1 MKLGN
6 IFKKVVKQEED
17 PEQESNVVAKER
29 LQLVLMQ
36 DRANVSAEFLEMM
49 KNEIVSVVQKYI
61 DVDEEA
67 MDIRL
72 TTEPNEDGTNGIPRI
87 YANIPIIQI
96 KNESKFG
103 RLQIQNADG
112 EVISEIGGKKE
123 QSIFAEVNEGDIF
136 AEGDEDN
143 IEIEGTIIDR
153 KEEVEDVVDED
164 VKQDNKTQVEDT
176 ITQDINSIEES
187 IDELE
192 EYVEEDDDDENIVFE
207 EDEDIEDDEVV
218 YEEDDSDDDV
228 TFDDLLKAAE
238 EAESNHDEELQQ
250 MKTMVSAAS
259 TVEPTVE
266 DSELEEDSL
275 LQKLSDIDE
284 DESDNGSLKNSSNN
298 NNINNYNNNNKHSHS
313 KKHKKRR

>member
-1 MKLGN
+1 MKIGN

-61 DVDEEA
+61 DVDEDA

-112 EVISEIGGKKE
+112 EVISEIGGNKE
-123 QSIFAEVNEGDIF
+123 ISKFAEINDGEIFSEG
-136 AEGDEDN
+136 EEDDD
-143 IEIEGTIIDR
+143 IEIKGTIIDR
-153 KEEVEDVVDED
+153 KEVEDDEVQNVEP
-164 VKQDNKTQVEDT
+164 VKQSAVVEEDNKTQVKEYDEESLLEET
-176 ITQDINSIEES
+176 IEELEEYDEDEY
-187 IDELE
+187 DELE
-192 EYVEEDDDDENIVFE
+192 ED
-207 EDEDIEDDEVV
+207 
-218 YEEDDSDDDV
+218 DDDV

-238 EAESNHDEELQQ
+238 NEESDHEEEVKKMKARVAE
-250 MKTMVSAAS
+250 AAS
-259 TVEPTVE
+259 IEEQDE
-266 DSELEEDSL
+266 DSEEDSL

-284 DESDNGSLKNSSNN
+284 DENEIEVENKVESVPKQDTYEPKSHFKKN
-298 NNINNYNNNNKHSHS
+298 K
-313 KKHKKRR
+313 KKRRR

>member
-1 MKLGN
+1 MKIGN

-61 DVDEEA
+61 DVDEDA

-112 EVISEIGGKKE
+112 EVISEIGGNKE
-123 QSIFAEVNEGDIF
+123 ISKFAEINDGEIFSEG
-136 AEGDEDN
+136 EEDDD
-143 IEIEGTIIDR
+143 IEIKGTIIDR
-153 KEEVEDVVDED
+153 KEVEDDEVQNVEP
-164 VKQDNKTQVEDT
+164 VKQSVVVEEDNKTQVKEYDEESLLEET
-176 ITQDINSIEES
+176 IEELEEYDEDEYD
-187 IDELE
+187 DELE
-192 EYVEEDDDDENIVFE
+192 ED
-207 EDEDIEDDEVV
+207 
-218 YEEDDSDDDV
+218 DDDV

-238 EAESNHDEELQQ
+238 NEESDHEEEVKKMKARVAE
-250 MKTMVSAAS
+250 AAS
-259 TVEPTVE
+259 IEEQDE
-266 DSELEEDSL
+266 DSEEDSL

-284 DESDNGSLKNSSNN
+284 DENEIEVENKVESVPKQDTYEPKSHFKKN
-298 NNINNYNNNNKHSHS
+298 K
-313 KKHKKRR
+313 KKRRR

>member
-1 MKLGN
+1 MKIGN

-61 DVDEEA
+61 DVDEDA

-112 EVISEIGGKKE
+112 EVISEIGGNKE
-123 QSIFAEVNEGDIF
+123 ISKFAEINDGEIFSEG
-136 AEGDEDN
+136 EEDDD
-143 IEIEGTIIDR
+143 IEIKGTIIDR
-153 KEEVEDVVDED
+153 KEVEDDEVQNVEP
-164 VKQDNKTQVEDT
+164 VKQSVVVEEDNKTQVEEYDEESLLEET
-176 ITQDINSIEES
+176 IEELEEYDEDEYD
-187 IDELE
+187 DELE
-192 EYVEEDDDDENIVFE
+192 ED
-207 EDEDIEDDEVV
+207 
-218 YEEDDSDDDV
+218 DDDV

-238 EAESNHDEELQQ
+238 NEESNHEEEVKK
-250 MKTMVSAAS
+250 MKARVAEAAS
-259 TVEPTVE
+259 IEEQDE
-266 DSELEEDSL
+266 DSKEDSL

-284 DESDNGSLKNSSNN
+284 DESEIEVENKVESVPKQDTYVPKSHFKKN
-298 NNINNYNNNNKHSHS
+298 K
-313 KKHKKRR
+313 KKRRR

>member
-176 ITQDINSIEES
+176 ITQDISSIEES

-207 EDEDIEDDEVV
+207 EDDDIKDDEVV

-298 NNINNYNNNNKHSHS
+298 NNINNYNNNKHSHS

>member
-1 MKLGN
+1 MKIGN

-61 DVDEEA
+61 DVDEDA

-112 EVISEIGGKKE
+112 EVISEIGGNKE
-123 QSIFAEVNEGDIF
+123 ISKFAEINDGEIFSEG
-136 AEGDEDN
+136 EEDDD
-143 IEIEGTIIDR
+143 IEIKGTIIDR
-153 KEEVEDVVDED
+153 KEVEDDEVQNVEP
-164 VKQDNKTQVEDT
+164 VKQSVVVEEDNKTQVEEYDEESLLEET
-176 ITQDINSIEES
+176 IEELEEYDEDEYD
-187 IDELE
+187 DELE
-192 EYVEEDDDDENIVFE
+192 ED
-207 EDEDIEDDEVV
+207 
-218 YEEDDSDDDV
+218 DDDV

-238 EAESNHDEELQQ
+238 NEESDHEEEVKKMKARVAE
-250 MKTMVSAAS
+250 AAS
-259 TVEPTVE
+259 IEEQDE
-266 DSELEEDSL
+266 DSEEDSL

-284 DESDNGSLKNSSNN
+284 DESEIEVENKVESVPKQDTYVPKSHFKKN
-298 NNINNYNNNNKHSHS
+298 K
-313 KKHKKRR
+313 KKRKR

>member
-1 MKLGN
+1 MKIGN

-61 DVDEEA
+61 DVDEDA

-112 EVISEIGGKKE
+112 EVISEIGGNKE
-123 QSIFAEVNEGDIF
+123 ISKFAEINDGEIFSEG
-136 AEGDEDN
+136 EEDDD
-143 IEIEGTIIDR
+143 IEIKGTIIDR
-153 KEEVEDVVDED
+153 KEVEDDEVQNVEP
-164 VKQDNKTQVEDT
+164 VKQSVVVEEDNKTQVKEYDEESLLEET
-176 ITQDINSIEES
+176 IEELEEYDEDEY
-187 IDELE
+187 DELE
-192 EYVEEDDDDENIVFE
+192 ED
-207 EDEDIEDDEVV
+207 
-218 YEEDDSDDDV
+218 DDDV

-238 EAESNHDEELQQ
+238 NEESDHEEEVKKMKARVAE
-250 MKTMVSAAS
+250 AAS
-259 TVEPTVE
+259 IEEQDE
-266 DSELEEDSL
+266 DSEEDSL

-284 DESDNGSLKNSSNN
+284 DENEIEVENKVESVPKQDTYEPKSHFKKN
-298 NNINNYNNNNKHSHS
+298 K
-313 KKHKKRR
+313 KKRRR

>member
-1 MKLGN
+1 MKIGN

-61 DVDEEA
+61 DVDEDA

-112 EVISEIGGKKE
+112 EVISEIGGNKE
-123 QSIFAEVNEGDIF
+123 ISKFAEINDGEIFSEG
-136 AEGDEDN
+136 EEDDD
-143 IEIEGTIIDR
+143 IEIKGTIIDR
-153 KEEVEDVVDED
+153 KEVEDDEVQNVEP
-164 VKQDNKTQVEDT
+164 VKQSVVVEEDNKTQVEEYDEESLLEET
-176 ITQDINSIEES
+176 IEELEEYDEDEYD
-187 IDELE
+187 DELE
-192 EYVEEDDDDENIVFE
+192 ED
-207 EDEDIEDDEVV
+207 
-218 YEEDDSDDDV
+218 DDDV

-238 EAESNHDEELQQ
+238 NEESDHEEEVKKMKARVAE
-250 MKTMVSAAS
+250 AAS
-259 TVEPTVE
+259 IEEQDE
-266 DSELEEDSL
+266 DSKEDSL

-284 DESDNGSLKNSSNN
+284 DESEIEVENKVESVPKQDTYVPKSHFKKN
-298 NNINNYNNNNKHSHS
+298 K
-313 KKHKKRR
+313 KKRRR

>member
-1 MKLGN
+1 MKIGN

-61 DVDEEA
+61 DVDEDA

-112 EVISEIGGKKE
+112 EVISEIGGNKE
-123 QSIFAEVNEGDIF
+123 ISKFAEINDGEIFSEG
-136 AEGDEDN
+136 EEDDD
-143 IEIEGTIIDR
+143 IEIKGTIIDR
-153 KEEVEDVVDED
+153 KEVEDDEVQNVEP
-164 VKQDNKTQVEDT
+164 VKQSVVVEEDNKTQVEEDDEESLLEET
-176 ITQDINSIEES
+176 IEELEEYDEDEYD
-187 IDELE
+187 DELE
-192 EYVEEDDDDENIVFE
+192 ED
-207 EDEDIEDDEVV
+207 
-218 YEEDDSDDDV
+218 DDDV

-238 EAESNHDEELQQ
+238 NEESDHEEEVKKMKARVAE
-250 MKTMVSAAS
+250 AAS
-259 TVEPTVE
+259 IEEQDE
-266 DSELEEDSL
+266 DSEEDSL

-284 DESDNGSLKNSSNN
+284 DENEIEVENKVESVPKQDTYEPKSHFKKN
-298 NNINNYNNNNKHSHS
+298 K
-313 KKHKKRR
+313 KKRRR

>member
-1 MKLGN
+1 MKIGN

-61 DVDEEA
+61 DVDEDA

-112 EVISEIGGKKE
+112 EVISEIGGNKE
-123 QSIFAEVNEGDIF
+123 ISKFAEINDGEIFSEG
-136 AEGDEDN
+136 EEDDD
-143 IEIEGTIIDR
+143 IEIKGTIIDR
-153 KEEVEDVVDED
+153 KEVEDDEVQNVEP
-164 VKQDNKTQVEDT
+164 VKQSVVVEEDNKTQVEEYDEESLLEET
-176 ITQDINSIEES
+176 IEELEEYDEDEYD
-187 IDELE
+187 DELE
-192 EYVEEDDDDENIVFE
+192 ED
-207 EDEDIEDDEVV
+207 
-218 YEEDDSDDDV
+218 DDDV

-238 EAESNHDEELQQ
+238 NEESDHEEEVKKMKARVAE
-250 MKTMVSAAS
+250 AAS
-259 TVEPTVE
+259 IEEQDE
-266 DSELEEDSL
+266 DSEEDSL

-284 DESDNGSLKNSSNN
+284 DENEIEVENKVESVPKQDTYVPKSHFKKN
-298 NNINNYNNNNKHSHS
+298 K
-313 KKHKKRR
+313 KKRRR

>member
-112 EVISEIGGKKE
+112 EVISEKKKKKE

-207 EDEDIEDDEVV
+207 EDDDIEDDEVV
-218 YEEDDSDDDV
+218 DEEDDSDDDV

-298 NNINNYNNNNKHSHS
+298 NNINNYNNNKHSHS

>member
-1 MKLGN
+1 MKIGN

-61 DVDEEA
+61 DVDEDA

-112 EVISEIGGKKE
+112 EVISEIGGNKE
-123 QSIFAEVNEGDIF
+123 ISKFAEINDGEIFSEG
-136 AEGDEDN
+136 EEDDD
-143 IEIEGTIIDR
+143 IEIKGTIIDR
-153 KEEVEDVVDED
+153 KEVEDDEVQNVEP
-164 VKQDNKTQVEDT
+164 VKQSVVVEEDNKTQVKEYDEESLLEET
-176 ITQDINSIEES
+176 IEELEEYDEDEYD
-187 IDELE
+187 DELE
-192 EYVEEDDDDENIVFE
+192 ED
-207 EDEDIEDDEVV
+207 
-218 YEEDDSDDDV
+218 DDDV

-238 EAESNHDEELQQ
+238 NEESNHEEEVKK
-250 MKTMVSAAS
+250 MKARVAEAAS
-259 TVEPTVE
+259 IEEQDE
-266 DSELEEDSL
+266 DSEEDSL

-284 DESDNGSLKNSSNN
+284 DENEIEVENKVESVPKQDTYEPKSHFKKN
-298 NNINNYNNNNKHSHS
+298 K
-313 KKHKKRR
+313 KKRRR

>member
-1 MKLGN
+1 MKIGN

-61 DVDEEA
+61 DVDEDA

-112 EVISEIGGKKE
+112 EVISEIGGNKE
-123 QSIFAEVNEGDIF
+123 ISKFAEINDGEIFSEG
-136 AEGDEDN
+136 EEDDD
-143 IEIEGTIIDR
+143 IEIKGTIIDR
-153 KEEVEDVVDED
+153 KEVEDDEVQNVEP
-164 VKQDNKTQVEDT
+164 VKQSAVVEEDNKTQVKEYDEESLLEET
-176 ITQDINSIEES
+176 IEELEEYDEDEYD
-187 IDELE
+187 DELE
-192 EYVEEDDDDENIVFE
+192 ED
-207 EDEDIEDDEVV
+207 
-218 YEEDDSDDDV
+218 DDDV

-238 EAESNHDEELQQ
+238 NEESDHEEEVKKMKARVAE
-250 MKTMVSAAS
+250 AAS
-259 TVEPTVE
+259 IEEQDE
-266 DSELEEDSL
+266 DSEEDSL

-284 DESDNGSLKNSSNN
+284 DENEIEVENKVESVPKQDTYEPKSHFKKN
-298 NNINNYNNNNKHSHS
+298 K
-313 KKHKKRR
+313 KKRRR

>member
-1 MKLGN
+1 MKIGN

-61 DVDEEA
+61 DVDEDA

-112 EVISEIGGKKE
+112 EVISEIGGNKE
-123 QSIFAEVNEGDIF
+123 ISKFAEINDGEIFSEG
-136 AEGDEDN
+136 EEDDD
-143 IEIEGTIIDR
+143 IEIKGTIIDR
-153 KEEVEDVVDED
+153 KEVEDDEVQNVEP
-164 VKQDNKTQVEDT
+164 VKQSVVVEEDNKTQVEEDDEESLLEET
-176 ITQDINSIEES
+176 IEELEEYDEDEY
-187 IDELE
+187 DELE
-192 EYVEEDDDDENIVFE
+192 ED
-207 EDEDIEDDEVV
+207 
-218 YEEDDSDDDV
+218 DDDV

-238 EAESNHDEELQQ
+238 NEESDHEEEVKKMKARVAE
-250 MKTMVSAAS
+250 AAS
-259 TVEPTVE
+259 IEEQDE
-266 DSELEEDSL
+266 DSEEDSL

-284 DESDNGSLKNSSNN
+284 DENEIEVENKVESVPKQDTYEPKSHFKKN
-298 NNINNYNNNNKHSHS
+298 K
-313 KKHKKRR
+313 KKRRR

>member
-1 MKLGN
+1 MKIGN

-61 DVDEEA
+61 DVDEDA

-112 EVISEIGGKKE
+112 EVISEIGGNKE
-123 QSIFAEVNEGDIF
+123 ISKFAEINDGEIFSEG
-136 AEGDEDN
+136 EEDDD

-153 KEEVEDVVDED
+153 KEVEDDEVQNVEP
-164 VKQDNKTQVEDT
+164 VKQNVVVEEDNKTQVDEYDE
-176 ITQDINSIEES
+176 EES
-187 IDELE
+187 LLEETIDELE
-192 EYVEEDDDDENIVFE
+192 EYDEDEYDDELEED
-207 EDEDIEDDEVV
+207 
-218 YEEDDSDDDV
+218 DDDV

-238 EAESNHDEELQQ
+238 NEESDHEEEVKKMKARVAEAASVEEQDEE
-250 MKTMVSAAS
+250 S
-259 TVEPTVE
+259 
-266 DSELEEDSL
+266 EEDSL

-284 DESDNGSLKNSSNN
+284 EENEVEVESQMDSVPKQDTYVPKSHFKKN
-298 NNINNYNNNNKHSHS
+298 K
-313 KKHKKRR
+313 KKRRR